1 MKKQWS
7 NFPGLHG
14 ERTVSL
20 RRQAYLNNQRLAVEV
35 IAHVDGTEVPYA
47 LVTRNFS
54 DEPLSG
60 PECSFFDGNNYGY
73 ILEWMISEE
82 ICALTGHFVASGY
95 CIYPEVAF
103 DLNVLQDGE
112 FRKGENPGKAA

>member
-47 LVTRNFS
+47 LVTGIF
-54 DEPLSG
+54 L
-60 PECSFFDGNNYGY
+60 
-73 ILEWMISEE
+73 M
-82 ICALTGHFVASGY
+82 
-95 CIYPEVAF
+95 
-103 DLNVLQDGE
+103 
-112 FRKGENPGKAA
+112 NPSAVPNAVSSTTTTMGTFWNG